1 MLGKLQAIDLCTT
14 IIVLIPSFHQGTS
27 TPKPFQIQTFTV
39 PNKPDSVY
47 KHPPAATSMSSLGA
61 RNGPVELRAR
71 RRCSTIS
78 DIRGFMHGLLVE

>member
-1 MLGKLQAIDLCTT
+1 MLGKLQATNLCTD
-14 IIVLIPSFHQGTS
+14 IAVMAPSFHQGTS

-47 KHPPAATSMSSLGA
+47 KHPPAPTSMSSLGA
-61 RNGPVELRAR
+61 RTSPVELRAR

-78 DIRGFMHGLLVE
+78 DIRGLIHGLLVE